1 MIPNKYI
8 IQLVILIYAT
18 YVIGLFIPITKFGI
32 VPRTTEGLIGIFT
45 APFLHQGIWHLVSNT
60 IPLIVLLTVL
70 NYFYPK
76 KTMSVV
82 LFTVLAGGMLVWIFA
97 RKANHIGASGLIYGL
112 AAFLIVN
119 GFLEK
124 KFVPIIVSIAV
135 AIVYGGL
142 IWGIF
147 PSLRSH
153 ISWEGHLFGA
163 VSGVLIAFLL
173 KKKLINFKHQKNTIS
188 KSHFS

>member
-1 MIPNKYI
+1 M
-8 IQLVILIYAT
+8 
-18 YVIGLFIPITKFGI
+18 
-32 VPRTTEGLIGIFT
+32 
-45 APFLHQGIWHLVSNT
+45 
-60 IPLIVLLTVL
+60 
-70 NYFYPK
+70 
-76 KTMSVV
+76 MSVV
-82 LFTVLAGGMLVWIFA
+82 LFTVLAGGILVWIFA

-135 AIVYGGL
+135 AFVYGGL
-142 IWGIF
+142 IRGIF

-173 KKKLINFKHQKNTIS
+173 KKTN
-188 KSHFS
+188 